1 MMYPRLRLARNLIDE
16 NGMIFISMDDHEFSN
31 LKKLC
36 DEIFGE
42 QNHTVTFIW
51 TKTSTPPALSYK
63 CRKTVEYVLVY
74 EKRQNTIKYF
84 GEYIDGGDAPL
95 LNAGN
100 PFKTL
105 TFPPKS
111 ICFTYVDSA

>member
-1 MMYPRLRLARNLIDE
+1 
-16 NGMIFISMDDHEFSN
+16 MIFISMDDHEFSN